1 MAIERI
7 VRIEG
12 TALPIRGNNVDT
24 DRIIPARFLKS
35 VSFEGLERHLFE
47 DDRAQAGQSHPA
59 SNPEYAAA
67 ALMFVNANFGCGS
80 SREHA
85 PQAIRRRGI
94 RAVIGESFSEIFF
107 GNSVALGMPC
117 PTVDPEAARQ
127 LLTLA
132 EREPRTSFTLDLEAT
147 TISGAGL
154 VFPVAL
160 PPGAR
165 ESFMDGS
172 WDATGLLVERYDEV
186 RAVAARLPYVSGTFT
201 S

>member
-1 MAIERI
+1 MDKFVTHTGKAVAIDLANI
-7 VRIEG
+7 
-12 TALPIRGNNVDT
+12 DT
-24 DRIIPARFLKS
+24 DQIIPKQFLKRIDRTG
-35 VSFEGLERHLFE
+35 FGECLFY
-47 DDRAQAGQSHPA
+47 DWRADPALFLNDPRYAGAGFLVTGS
-59 SNPEYAAA
+59 
-67 ALMFVNANFGCGS
+67 NFGCGS

-94 RAVIGESFSEIFF
+94 RAVVGESFSEIFF

-117 PTVDPEAARQ
+117 PTVDPAAASQ
-127 LLTLA
+127 LQTLT
-132 EREPRTSFTLDLEAT
+132 EREPRTAFTLDLASMS
-147 TISGAGL
+147 IRGGGAE
-154 VFPVAL
+154 FPVAL

-172 WDATGLLVERYDEV
+172 WDATGLLLERYDEV